1 MLSIVS
7 QFDEKELMEVMQS
20 PVRSH
25 VIKPP
30 TIGEL
35 EEAISKLKSGKAGQ
49 SGILPEMIR
58 AASYDD
64 DFLNSLLELV
74 QLVWRDGKVPQDWVD
89 AALIPIP
96 KKKATSRIVIIGEE
110 YRCWM

>member
-1 MLSIVS
+1 MLNIVS

-25 VIKPP
+25 MIKPP

-35 EEAISKLKSGKAGQ
+35 EEAIGKLKSGKAAGQ

-89 AALIPIP
+89 AALVPIP
-96 KKKATSRIVIIGEE
+96 Q
-110 YRCWM
+110 